1 VIGLDEINVAINA
14 INPHVGA
21 TNAMRDAFGDDAAL
35 EQRKHLCREIGVDY
49 EALMAFGHTSPL
61 KSRPRRVASSD
72 RPTTRT
78 VWCRASCMA
87 CWPREPSIAD
97 V

>member
-1 VIGLDEINVAINA
+1 MIGLNEINEAIEA

-49 EALMAFGHTSPL
+49 EALMALGHTSIEVTTEEGRL
-61 KSRPRRVASSD
+61 ERPADYANGLVQGFLHGVLAA
-72 RPTTRT
+72 
-78 VWCRASCMA
+78 RAEESA
-87 CWPREPSIAD
+87 
-97 V
+97 

>member
-1 VIGLDEINVAINA
+1 VIGINEINASINA

-21 TNAMRDAFGDDAAL
+21 TNAMREAFGEEEAL

-49 EALMAFGHTSPL
+49 EALMALGNTSLEVTAEQGRHEAPADYANGMVQGFL
-61 KSRPRRVASSD
+61 HGVLAA
-72 RPTTRT
+72 
-78 VWCRASCMA
+78 RA
-87 CWPREPSIAD
+87 EQD